1 MTDTVRRSVNGK
13 LLRSP
18 KVEETYNSVTGKF
31 SASMVV
37 TVEVVDPRLPGT
49 YITYP
54 SMVRVYT
61 TIGPDERSVDYKT
74 TTVAMVKGSGIGL
87 VTFYTDLEV
96 AILRG
101 GPKAVG
107 AGLVKLLGV
116 KYTHDPC
123 G

>member
-1 MTDTVRRSVNGK
+1 
-13 LLRSP
+13 
-18 KVEETYNSVTGKF
+18 
-31 SASMVV
+31 
-37 TVEVVDPRLPGT
+37 
-49 YITYP
+49 
-54 SMVRVYT
+54 MVRVYT

-96 AILRG
+96 AIMRG